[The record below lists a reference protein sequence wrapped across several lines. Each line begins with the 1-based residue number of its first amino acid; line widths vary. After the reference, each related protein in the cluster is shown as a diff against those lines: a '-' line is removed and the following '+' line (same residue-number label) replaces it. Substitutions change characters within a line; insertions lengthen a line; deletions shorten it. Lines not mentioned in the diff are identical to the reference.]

1 MLYSFI
7 TVSAPTLLKFGM
19 CVEIKCVEKCSPV
32 SIINQGI
39 YLGEEEDG
47 IIIVRSEKRKQ
58 RHVFWCFESTAISL
72 GHFIQ
77 HKLLISEERLD

>member
-19 CVEIKCVEKCSPV
+19 CVEIKCVEKCSLV

-39 YLGEEEDG
+39 YLGEEDG
-47 IIIVRSEKRKQ
+47 INIVRSEKRKHL
-58 RHVFWCFESTAISL
+58 HVFWCFESTAIS
-72 GHFIQ
+72 
-77 HKLLISEERLD
+77 

>member
-39 YLGEEEDG
+39 YLGEEEG
-47 IIIVRSEKRKQ
+47 INIVRSEKLK
-58 RHVFWCFESTAISL
+58 HLNVFWCLKSTAISL
-72 GHFIQ
+72 GHFI
-77 HKLLISEERLD
+77 